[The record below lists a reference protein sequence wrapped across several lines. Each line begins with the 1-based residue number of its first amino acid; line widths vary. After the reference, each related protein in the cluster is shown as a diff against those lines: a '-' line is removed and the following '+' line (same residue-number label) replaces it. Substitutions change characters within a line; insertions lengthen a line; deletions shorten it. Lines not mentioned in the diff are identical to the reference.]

1 MLVGAGSCGHPCI
14 PEITVDRSEV
24 ITKQE
29 LQNPPAE
36 QSASMQPGQASPTV
50 DLGRLRRVPR
60 WASTGWSH
68 HGDYAAHASITRGGM
83 TVEFGPGSTEQD
95 EAGEG
100 DFIYIPEHLIHREA
114 KEEKAWS
121 SASAELV
128 PASST
133 SRGRTRR
140 HDAAGLVRC

>member
-1 MLVGAGSCGHPCI
+1 
-14 PEITVDRSEV
+14 VDRPEV

-114 KEEKAWS
+114 VAAEGGEGVVVRVGGVG
-121 SASAELV
+121 ASVFNVEGPD
-128 PASST
+128 PAT
-133 SRGRTRR
+133 
-140 HDAAGLVRC
+140 